1 MFLILCHRKCIHHAH
16 NIQFAIIS
24 CLYKVSNLEFCI
36 ERLSNDTLWGRVKA
50 SFDSSSV
57 KIKFCL
63 HFFALLSN

>member
-1 MFLILCHRKCIHHAH
+1 MFLILFHRKCIHHSN

-24 CLYKVSNLEFCI
+24 CLYKVSNLEFYI

-63 HFFALLSN
+63 DFFALLGN